1 MKSGKNLGDM
11 EMKYIFVHGLG
22 QNASSWDK
30 TKECLADKLDMVI
43 PVLTVKYTLHFVNT
57 VMPFQIRFIF
67 ADSRLAQ
74 FLL

>member
-1 MKSGKNLGDM
+1 
-11 EMKYIFVHGLG
+11 MKYIFVHGLG

-30 TKECLADKLDMVI
+30 TKECLADKLEMVI
-43 PVLTVKYTLHFVNT
+43 PELSELIREGIVLIVKCTPHFVNT

>member
-1 MKSGKNLGDM
+1 
-11 EMKYIFVHGLG
+11 MKYIFVHGLG

-43 PVLTVKYTLHFVNT
+43 PELSLSVREIVLTVKYTLHFVNT
-57 VMPFQIRFIF
+57 VMSFQSRFIF